1 MFTQYATSC
10 ETTPCLLGV
19 ASATMKSDYERL
31 LDAAREKFPGVVE
44 TPSDLGRLIDE
55 SSQSLTNWKSRG
67 LPKSKITKLAKIVGV
82 SPDWLE
88 SGEGEPG
95 KVAGSVN
102 ATIQPIIPA
111 GASIKAYETLDE
123 LDPASY
129 VLVNRY
135 DVQLS
140 AGCGNIQWVVHEED
154 PISFRARW
162 FQHKRIKPENCKALF
177 VRGRSMEPKLE
188 DWDTVLIDTSNREI
202 VDGDVYAVCLDDQFY
217 IKAVHRKPGMVVLRS
232 YNRDFEDIEV
242 VGEQMNE
249 LCIIG
254 KMVWRGG

>member
-1 MFTQYATSC
+1 MFTQYATSR
-10 ETTPCLLGV
+10 EATGCLLGV
-19 ASATMKSDYERL
+19 ASVPMSTAYERL
-31 LDAAREKFPGVVE
+31 LAAAKEKFPGVVE
-44 TPSDLGRLIDE
+44 TPADLGRLLNE
-55 SSQSLTNWKSRG
+55 SSQTLTNWKTRG
-67 LPKSKITKLAKIVGV
+67 LPGSKITKLAKAVGV
-82 SPDWLE
+82 LPNWLE
-88 SGEGEPG
+88 SGEGEKRLGEETP
-95 KVAGSVN
+95 KADVSVS
-102 ATIQPIIPA
+102 IPS
-111 GASIKAYETLDE
+111 GASIRAYETVDE

-188 DWDTVLIDTSNREI
+188 DWDTVLIDTSQREI
-202 VDGDVYAVCLDDQFY
+202 IDGDVYAVCLSDEFY

-232 YNRDFEDIEV
+232 YNKDFEDIDV
-242 VGEQMNE
+242 AGEQLNQ